1 MDWRSSC
8 VISALLTF
16 RGKTKARKKQ
26 PSEKVFLLPF
36 LKKKKKKED
45 EKEKIK

>member
-1 MDWRSSC
+1 MDWRSSS

-36 LKKKKKKED
+36 LKKKKKKD